1 LNFLIPIA
9 GLLFFAA
16 LIYRPGI
23 IAIFFFTITLA
34 DINFEV
40 PGAHLNIRA
49 ITGILLLLRSMV
61 PDKSNPYPSVFL
73 TSGKYL
79 FIFLFYTV
87 LVTMN
92 YGLAD
97 MNFIKTVSLTAI
109 SAYLAYHYFF
119 KTRDYTYLKWSLII
133 AGVICFSDLVYTYV
147 TVGKFPVQRIYL
159 SLLHIPVP
167 VDDKGDFLEVIN
179 YGFYGMVCGLTF
191 VFLLNE
197 FINKRVVDKLGIL
210 LMPLMFL
217 GVLMST
223 SRSSLLGIIGIS
235 VFLIAKQLR
244 SREHSKKAAK
254 LVTFGVSVVFLSL
267 FLFASAKE
275 IFNLNSQFVDDIT
288 LRLIDEPVAVFN
300 KHLGL
305 NYNAQSLDALEWRG
319 EAAANASDAF
329 LNLKPEE
336 QLFGIGFWGFVTR
349 NLGHNDLPPHN
360 GILMLLIE
368 SGILGLI
375 IYGTLVISAI
385 WSAFK
390 TPNNLSPLLT
400 CFIFILIYCL
410 GQNGELTTGSTVIF
424 LISLIAENK
433 YNQMYNPSLKLIGPD
448 E

>member
-1 LNFLIPIA
+1 M
-9 GLLFFAA
+9 A
-16 LIYRPGI
+16 LPQARP
-23 IAIFFFTITLA
+23 
-34 DINFEV
+34 
-40 PGAHLNIRA
+40 RK
-49 ITGILLLLRSMV
+49 RS
-61 PDKSNPYPSVFL
+61 
-73 TSGKYL
+73 
-79 FIFLFYTV
+79 
-87 LVTMN
+87 
-92 YGLAD
+92 A
-97 MNFIKTVSLTAI
+97 KT
-109 SAYLAYHYFF
+109 
-119 KTRDYTYLKWSLII
+119 
-133 AGVICFSDLVYTYV
+133 
-147 TVGKFPVQRIYL
+147 
-159 SLLHIPVP
+159 
-167 VDDKGDFLEVIN
+167 
-179 YGFYGMVCGLTF
+179 
-191 VFLLNE
+191 
-197 FINKRVVDKLGIL
+197 
-210 LMPLMFL
+210 
-217 GVLMST
+217 
-223 SRSSLLGIIGIS
+223 